1 MDYSLSGRTGSAVDT
16 NLFPAPQL
24 LWPSKPWTCLVGASF
39 SGTLHTVPGVWNAS
53 HPTKPTSSME
63 SLLITRLS
71 SASLPFLQVLSHVL
85 PFDTTCCFVSLAYF
99 SEVGFLPVQAHCF
112 LRRDALVFRRGGTWY
127 SFVTTLAA
135 GTSLSIVI

>member
-1 MDYSLSGRTGSAVDT
+1 
-16 NLFPAPQL
+16 
-24 LWPSKPWTCLVGASF
+24 
-39 SGTLHTVPGVWNAS
+39 
-53 HPTKPTSSME
+53 ME
-63 SLLITRLS
+63 SFLITQLS

-85 PFDTTCCFVSLAYF
+85 PFDTSCFVSLAYF
-99 SEVGFLPVQAHCF
+99 SEVGFLPVQAYCF